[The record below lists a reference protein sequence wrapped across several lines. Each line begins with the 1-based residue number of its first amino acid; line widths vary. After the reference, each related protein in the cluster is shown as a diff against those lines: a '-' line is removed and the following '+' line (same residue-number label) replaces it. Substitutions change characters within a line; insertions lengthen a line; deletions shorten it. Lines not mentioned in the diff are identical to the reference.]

1 MKHLFHFGLYREGL
15 KRLRT
20 VGLISAIL
28 CLLANLIV
36 PLTTLILY
44 SQTKN
49 LTTTEVPPEVLPI
62 EILGM
67 SMPLFILL
75 VPFIILSIFNY
86 LNDRAKSDFYH
97 AIPYRRSC
105 VYSSFL
111 LAALSWIWGIV
122 LLSLG
127 TVGVLYA
134 VNPMVVFSFGNLL
147 LVMLVYLIA
156 GTMMAG
162 FTALAMTL
170 TGTAT
175 SNFFVLMLLL
185 FAFRLSAGIFVNTL
199 ADVLPIFDIDYSI
212 GAFLQAKYFLPLAL
226 LILPLALLSNVIGTQ
241 PVDVYTNGGMLLYS
255 ALVSLLLL
263 GLGAWVYIKRRSEMA
278 GKSAPNRALQ
288 HVFRCAFALP
298 LVFLAMQQLFRYFY
312 VKSTFFSTAYLPAFV
327 ALLVLSTLVYFF
339 YELLTTRRWRRLL
352 SALKVFPIL
361 LVCAGMF
368 AVGVYAT
375 RQRVLQKELQASD
388 ISAVSLYEKGYSY
401 SSPGYGALKAAG
413 LFFSDPDLL
422 ALVAQVYDGSI
433 TALLEN
439 KFLPNWRGDFDMLL
453 PGGGGGIG
461 QEEAY
466 YRYVAIKLKS
476 GRTIGRYLKFTAEQ
490 QTELESL
497 MQEQEE
503 YLQAALLIPIPAEV
517 LNVWAYAGIGGYY
530 SSDDA
535 ARFAELWAVFYN
547 EYQTLTTEQKQAMR
561 QNPNDLF
568 TFNVSGVTGTKP
580 FSGYY
585 GVPATMKQTIAAF
598 ARLLNEKKVYGQAGN
613 TPNLTWME
621 GVLTAFAEQNL
632 SSAYKTYCQI
642 GFYTEDDSF
651 FISLEY
657 EQDGTLSTEK
667 KALWAAVAQILLEE
681 IDQPFDGQ
689 SAYVL
694 IDASFVTLVEGE
706 GDRGAS
712 YGSYVGGTVL
722 LPLSADSV
730 TRLQP
735 YIEEL
740 LTGEIPY

>member
-28 CLLANLIV
+28 CLLANLV
-36 PLTTLILY
+36 LPLSALVLY
-44 SQTKN
+44 SQTQN
-49 LTTTEVPPEVLPI
+49 LSPTETPPEVLPI
-62 EILGM
+62 EMLGKT
-67 SMPLFILL
+67 MPLFVLL
-75 VPFIILSIFNY
+75 VPFIILSLFNY
-86 LNDRAKSDFYH
+86 LNDRAKSDFFH
-97 AIPYRRSC
+97 AIPFRRSC

-127 TVGVLYA
+127 AVGVLYA
-134 VNPMVVFSFGNLL
+134 LNPLFVFSFGNLL
-147 LVMLVYLIA
+147 LLMLVYLIA

-212 GAFLQAKYFLPLAL
+212 GAFLQPEYFLPLAL
-226 LILPLALLSNVIGTQ
+226 LNSVLGTQ

-263 GLGAWVYIKRRSEMA
+263 GLGAWVYIRRRSEMA

-298 LVFLAMQQLFRYFY
+298 LVFLAMRQFFRFLYI
-312 VKSTFFSTAYLPAFV
+312 KDTFFSNTYLPSFV
-327 ALLVLSTLVYFF
+327 ALFVLSTLVYFL

-352 SALKVFPIL
+352 SALTAFPIL
-361 LVCAGMF
+361 LLCAGLF
-368 AVGVYAT
+368 TAGVFAT
-375 RQRVLQKELQASD
+375 RERVLQKELETSD
-388 ISAVSLYEKGYSY
+388 ISAVSLYEKGYSH
-401 SSPGYGALKAAG
+401 SNPGYEAIKAAG

-422 ALVAQVYDGSI
+422 TLVAQVYDGSV
-433 TALLEN
+433 TAVREN
-439 KFLPNWRGDFDMLL
+439 TFFPYGRGGFDILL
-453 PGGGGGIG
+453 PEGGVSIG
-461 QEEAY
+461 EDQAR
-466 YRYVAIKLKS
+466 YRYVAIRLKS
-476 GRTIGRYLKFTAEQ
+476 GRTIGRYLKFTGEQ
-490 QTELESL
+490 HTELESL

-503 YLQAALLIPIPAEV
+503 YLQAALLLPTPAEV
-517 LNVWAYAGIGGYY
+517 LNVWAYAGIGRYY

-535 ARFAELWAVFYN
+535 TRFAELWAVFYD

-568 TFNVSGVTGTKP
+568 TFDVSGVTGTKP
-580 FSGYY
+580 FSGFY
-585 GVPATMKQTIAAF
+585 GVPATMRQTVAAF
-598 ARLLNEKKVYGQAGN
+598 ARLLNENKVYGQPGN

-621 GVLTAFAEQNL
+621 GVLTAFAEQNF
-632 SSAYKTYCQI
+632 SSAYKTYCHI

-657 EQDGTLSTEK
+657 ERDGTLNAET
-667 KALWAAVAQILLEE
+667 KALWAGVAQILLEE

-689 SAYVL
+689 STYVL
-694 IDASFVTLVEGE
+694 IDASFVTLVESE
-706 GDRGAS
+706 GDQGAS
-712 YGSYVGGTVL
+712 YGSYAGGTVL
-722 LPLSADSV
+722 LPLSADNV
-730 TRLQP
+730 ARLQP